1 MDMSINQHFCC
12 LRVWC
17 ACLCLCV
24 CGGGLLQGCD
34 DVVDSN
40 SGSPDNSGNVFRI
53 KMADGPFDNG
63 TDPLCGI
70 DRVKL
75 QGQLIYDSAQF
86 EPILD
91 EDIWNHCDITW
102 CLRAVGDK
110 YVYYF
115 NSPHKDE
122 TFTLGAAVEIF
133 DTKNADGLRNAEQIE
148 VYALLLF
155 AEDEEGGTRYRLT
168 ASAGSGKKVKEIL
181 EKLSKGV
188 SKDQASW
195 RDTAEPE
202 DFARL
207 KDLGDDNKELI
218 TNNMNE
224 MISTIIANAN
234 KKANKKADKKIL
246 QCMKLPSEIIRHIE
260 FIEKDLKTTVASLTE
275 NTSRPRFENDVKF
288 AYHAKDKTGVLVAT
302 VKITG
307 YQIYDVA
314 ISGFRATQ
322 NIERLKSSGHLADF
336 IAQISIAQMLTD
348 KMRDKIFLDIARET
362 SLPYELA
369 TQYDGVSLEDCSFRF
384 EKDDTGT
391 QLRVVI
397 VNERFRKE
405 VLIKGFKSSDFIAI
419 NDSFAQLV
427 GASLGAQPCSAPK
440 VLALADSGPASR
452 SSGTLAL
459 AFDSH
464 NSYEGNAVKYSVA
477 VYRANDFGDFELIKQ
492 SSMKITRPKSGL
504 NSALGFDLDDFGS
517 GTLLKLKKHWKL
529 LLKYT
534 DDEGKPQK
542 QRLVLVDRERPRKG
556 S

>member
-24 CGGGLLQGCD
+24 WGLLQGCD

-75 QGQLIYDSAQF
+75 QGRLIYDSAQS

-91 EDIWNHCDITW
+91 EDIWNHCHITW
-102 CLRAVGDK
+102 CLRAMGAKDVH
-110 YVYYF
+110 YF

-133 DTKNADGLRNAEQIE
+133 DTKSADGLRNAEQIE

-155 AEDEEGGTRYRLT
+155 AEDEEGGTRYQLT

-181 EKLSKGV
+181 EKLSEGV
-188 SKDQASW
+188 SKDQALR
-195 RDTAEPE
+195 RDAAETENFGP
-202 DFARL
+202 L
-207 KDLGDDNKELI
+207 YDLGPHNKELI
-218 TNNMNE
+218 KNYVHE
-224 MISTIIANAN
+224 MIPTIITNANKNAN
-234 KKANKKADKKIL
+234 KKIL
-246 QCMKLPSEIIRHIE
+246 SCMKLPSEIISDIE
-260 FIEKDLKTTVASLTE
+260 LIEKDLKTTVASLTE

-288 AYHAKDKTGVLVAT
+288 AYHAQDKTGVLVAT

-314 ISGFRATQ
+314 IPGFRATQ
-322 NIERLKSSGHLADF
+322 NIEKTKSSGHLADF
-336 IAQISIAQMLTD
+336 IAQISIAQMMTD
-348 KMRDKIFLDIARET
+348 KMMMDKIFLDIARET

-369 TQYDGVSLEDCSFRF
+369 TRYDGVSLEDCSFRF
-384 EKDDTGT
+384 EVDDTGT
-391 QLRVVI
+391 KLRVKV
-397 VNERFRKE
+397 VNGK
-405 VLIKGFKSSDFIAI
+405 VLKDVFIQGFKHPDFTAI

-452 SSGTLAL
+452 NSGTLAL

-464 NSYEGNAVKYSVA
+464 NSYDGNAVKYSVA
-477 VYRANDFGDFELIKQ
+477 VYKANNLGDFIFVED
-492 SSMKITRPKSGL
+492 SSVKITRPKSGL
-504 NSALGFDLDDFGS
+504 NSALGFVLDLDDFGS
-517 GTLLKLKKHWKL
+517 GTLLKKKLKKHWKL

-534 DDEGKPQK
+534 DDEGKAQK